1 MDPIVVD
8 NIGKMINDLNIK
20 YKESP
25 YMLQRLQTHMNNFP
39 SILDNE
45 SKKYE
50 EKLIRFNELSLEQET
65 FFKVF
70 LSKHQYFYMPYNSIY
85 YEYDGKTYTIVK
97 EDDIHHKLLTTITN
111 EGKLVQW
118 KHKTKQNIIKQIKER
133 ILIKSTPDTYTI
145 QNVLS
150 FLQNIFPSKTEA
162 KYFLTVIGDCLLKK
176 HSSNTNIG
184 LLYFVSSNVKK
195 TISLIDSVGYV
206 TSGVSI
212 INNFVTKYHE
222 SHQIS
227 QYRLIKTNENNNIF
241 SHDINKTIL
250 NQIGVD
256 LICVA
261 AHYSERYTN
270 AEYYL
275 TAKVD
280 ETLKN
285 KILYFNQ
292 NSLDKIVDQFV
303 SQCIEK
309 GPINTNINW
318 KNMHYIWKLY
328 LAGLEI
334 PNMVYS
340 SQLQSLLMTKIENTN
355 ENGNILFLNVCSS
368 YLPSVSSFL
377 TFWEKHI
384 ITTNETAEDEYEIDE
399 LVTLYKQSEQ
409 KVSNISD
416 TNIIKMIHHYF
427 SPQVEII
434 ENKYVINIKCNLWIK
449 CDDINDFLKQYKA
462 AKKTEAQTLISL
474 DDMYQSYK
482 SFVNANGIIE
492 KKIILIVSKQFFEK
506 YITNKLAS
514 FIEFDKFVSSEW
526 LQNE

>member
-1 MDPIVVD
+1 M
-8 NIGKMINDLNIK
+8 
-20 YKESP
+20 
-25 YMLQRLQTHMNNFP
+25 
-39 SILDNE
+39 LDNE
-45 SKKYE
+45 NKKYE
-50 EKLIRFNELSLEQET
+50 EKLTRFNELSLEQET

-70 LSKHQYFYMPYNSIY
+70 LSKNQYFYMPYNSIY
-85 YEYDGKTYTIVK
+85 YEYDGKTYKIVK

-118 KHKTKQNIIKQIKER
+118 KHKTKQNIIKQIKDR
-133 ILIKSTPDTYTI
+133 LLFKSTPDTYTI

-150 FLQNIFPSKTEA
+150 FLQNIFINKTES

-176 HSSNTNIG
+176 NGAGI
-184 LLYFVSSNVKK
+184 LYFVSSTIKK
-195 TISLIDSVGYV
+195 IISLIDSIGYV
-206 TSGVSI
+206 TTGNSI
-212 INNFVTKYHE
+212 ITNFVTKYHD

-227 QYRLIKTNENNNIF
+227 QYRLIKTNENNNTF
-241 SHDINKTIL
+241 SYDINKTIL

-256 LICVA
+256 LLCVA

-270 AEYYL
+270 AESYL
-275 TAKVD
+275 VAKVD
-280 ETLKN
+280 EVLKN

-292 NSLDKIVDQFV
+292 NPLDKIVNQFV

-309 GPINTNINW
+309 GAINTNINW

-328 LAGLEI
+328 LTSLDI

-340 SQLQSLLMTKIENTN
+340 SQLQALLLVKIDNNN
-355 ENGNILFLNVCSS
+355 ENGNIIFLNVCSS

-377 TFWEKHI
+377 SFWEKHI
-384 ITTNETAEDEYEIDE
+384 TITNETAEDEYEIDE

-409 KVSNISD
+409 KIVNITD
-416 TNIIKMIHHYF
+416 TNMIKMVCHYF

-434 ENKYVINIKCNLWIK
+434 DNRYVINIKCNLWVK

-462 AKKTEAQTLISL
+462 TKKVEVQTLISL

-482 SFVNANGIIE
+482 EFVNAHCMIE
-492 KKIILIVSKQFFEK
+492 KKTMLIVSKQFFEK
-506 YITNKLAS
+506 YITNKLATY
-514 FIEFDKFVSSEW
+514 IEFDKFVTSTW
-526 LQNE
+526 LQIE

>member
-1 MDPIVVD
+1 MDQITAT
-8 NIGKMINDLNIK
+8 NISKVINDLNIK

-25 YMLQRLQTHMNNFP
+25 YMLQRLQTHLNNFP
-39 SILDNE
+39 NILDNE
-45 SKKYE
+45 NKKRE
-50 EKLIRFNELSLEQET
+50 EKLTRINALSLEQET

-85 YEYDGKTYTIVK
+85 YEYDGKTYKIVK

-176 HSSNTNIG
+176 NANSI
-184 LLYFVSSNVKK
+184 LYFVSSNIKK
-195 TISLIDSVGYV
+195 IISLIDSVGYV
-206 TSGVSI
+206 TTGTSI
-212 INNFVTKYHE
+212 VPNFVTKYHE
-222 SHQIS
+222 SHQIN
-227 QYRLIKTNENNNIF
+227 QYRLIKANENSNTF
-241 SHDINKTIL
+241 SYDINKTII
-250 NQIGVD
+250 NQLGVD

-261 AHYSERYTN
+261 AHYSERYSN
-270 AEYYL
+270 AECYL
-275 TAKVD
+275 AAKVD
-280 ETLKN
+280 DVLRN

-309 GPINTNINW
+309 GPLNTNINW

-328 LAGLEI
+328 LFGLDI
-334 PNMVYS
+334 PNMIYS
-340 SQLQSLLMTKIENTN
+340 SQLQSLLLAKIENTN

-377 TFWEKHI
+377 SFWDKHI
-384 ITTNETAEDEYEIDE
+384 TITNETAEDEYEIDE

-409 KVSNISD
+409 KVVNISD
-416 TNIIKMIHHYF
+416 TNMIKMIHHYF
-427 SPQVEII
+427 SPLVEII

-449 CDDINDFLKQYKA
+449 CEDINDFLKQFKVG
-462 AKKTEAQTLISL
+462 KKDVAQSLISL
-474 DDMYQSYK
+474 DDMYQEYK
-482 SFVNANGIIE
+482 IFVNANGIIE
-492 KKIILIVSKQFFEK
+492 KKATLIVSKQFFEK
-506 YITNKLAS
+506 YITNKLAAY
-514 FIEFDKFVSSEW
+514 IEFDKFVSSEW
-526 LQNE
+526 LQSE